1 MCIVKKFSGYCFFL
15 FESLDNYCIEIVFIR
30 RKMLNEFWR
39 NVIDIVIDV
48 LEMNLVDIYNGIF
61 LVGDCVI
68 ELMNLIFLSKD
79 LVMISVN

>member
-1 MCIVKKFSGYCFFL
+1 
-15 FESLDNYCIEIVFIR
+15 
-30 RKMLNEFWR
+30 MLNEFWR

-48 LEMNLVDIYNGIF
+48 LEINLFDIYNGIF